1 MTENVQVANAPYN
14 PTPEEIKTK
23 KYERKLTLFKERL
36 EAQLEMKQAELEAKD
51 KRISFMEASKQFEE
65 HVLREELEEVSKD
78 KQDYYRTVKTQISRI
93 NQLETDNR
101 RLKERAS
108 YFEQQ
113 TNRDRSDLH
122 SQLDQKETQIQ
133 ELTAELSETISIES
147 YEAMR
152 NKYYE
157 TKEIKEELETKI
169 KELDTSTIVLGDSI
183 THQAKYIK
191 GLQDFLTKKG
201 IDYQKENF
209 KIELT
214 DNRKKKRKA
223 TRKGPIKD

>member
-1 MTENVQVANAPYN
+1 MTENAQVPYN
-14 PTPEEIKTK
+14 PIPEDIKTK
-23 KYERKLTLFKERL
+23 KYERKLILFKEKL
-36 EAQLEMKQAELEAKD
+36 EALLEMKQAELAAKD

-65 HVLREELEEVSKD
+65 HVLREELEEVSKA
-78 KQDYYRTVKTQISRI
+78 KQEYYMTVNTQSRLLEKREAENRT
-93 NQLETDNR
+93 
-101 RLKERAS
+101 LKQNAQ
-108 YFEQQ
+108 YFEKQ
-113 TNRDRSDLH
+113 TDRERSDLH
-122 SQLDQKETQIQ
+122 SQLDQKDTQIQ
-133 ELTAELSETISIES
+133 ELAAELSETISIES

-214 DNRKKKRKA
+214 GNRKKKRRA